1 MIQIRTDGQKETK
14 IGRYADRDRETD
26 RQVFII
32 QIENDFGCILLDPK
46 KNVQKLARDIVT
58 PAETKVYSRADIRNT
73 DNRLM
78 IILTKRRKQ
87 DI

>member
-1 MIQIRTDGQKETK
+1 MYTVGSQ
-14 IGRYADRDRETD
+14 
-26 RQVFII
+26 
-32 QIENDFGCILLDPK
+32 

-58 PAETKVYSRADIRNT
+58 PAETEVYSRADIRNT

-87 DI
+87 EI